1 MAHLIFVF
9 LFIGLTGCFQL
20 DVGVQSVTADSA
32 GSAQEEN
39 QNGNVDPVAPVAPG
53 APPVTVPVTPPG
65 SGAGGNPPAPVVVTP
80 QNPGMIIDPT
90 PAGAPVSYTFSNF
103 PVSMGTTLSFGGV
116 VFEFS
121 QPVSFG
127 NFVTGSTVYTGEPWV
142 VVPNGTTVTI
152 KVSSSTPVGVEINP
166 RTPLRQGYHSGAP
179 RYDSN
184 LSTPVDKIEVVGG
197 QIQTIIVAKHFSGS
211 APLVSGEA
219 PYLRY
224 RYVDRQIALSVL
236 NAVPPCG
243 GGCALRP
250 AYSGNPNTKTVWD
263 LRDFDFSKIVTNR
276 AIPQYLPSPEPI
288 YNEMARAFNFDY
300 SFNLSSGYEVL
311 GVQNVPQGYGAQA
324 AGRRAVLAEFGMN
337 LSTPFEQRLR
347 YQLYL
352 LQYGADIAH
361 SIIYG
366 NMSFNEG
373 GGHGHGRAAPFAMFA
388 AASGNAIIKDAA
400 RFWIRLRPS
409 RDAYMPYNN
418 VNTGL
423 PMVDAGSGGFGD
435 ISFIYESTTPVAGQ
449 PRILW
454 GYVNQFG
461 NVSHD
466 PNGFIDGGHYNIA
479 SANPYSGYYET
490 INSGTAT
497 LMNWVEAN
505 PAMAELVDARIGEF
519 AHRYATVGTH
529 TLPDPQAGTRPHL
542 GQHHGRRIY
551 DGANIFI
558 QPVCQYLQ
566 RHSAPNYSGCPQ

>member
-39 QNGNVDPVAPVAPG
+39 QNGNGNPVAPVAPG

-65 SGAGGNPPAPVVVTP
+65 SGAGVIPPAPVFVTP

-90 PAGAPVSYTFSNF
+90 PAGAPVSYSFSNL

-116 VFEFS
+116 VFDFS

-127 NFVTGSTVYTGEPWV
+127 NFVTGSSVYTGEPWI
-142 VVPNGTTVTI
+142 VVPNGVAVTMKI
-152 KVSSSTPVGVEINP
+152 SSNTPIGVQVNP
-166 RTPLRQGYHSGAP
+166 LIPTRQGYHSGAP
-179 RYDSN
+179 RYDVGLATPADS
-184 LSTPVDKIEVVGG
+184 LSITGG
-197 QIQTIIVAKHFSGS
+197 QIQTIIVAKHFPSS
-211 APLVSGEA
+211 APQVSGTA

-224 RYVDRQIALSVL
+224 RYVDRQVALTVL

-250 AYSGNPNTKTVWD
+250 AYSGAPSTKVVWD
-263 LRDFDFSKIVTNR
+263 LRNFDFSKIVTNR
-276 AIPQYLPSPEPI
+276 PIPQYLPSPEPI

-300 SFNLSSGYEVL
+300 SFNLSSAYEVL

-324 AGRRAVLAEFGMN
+324 AGRRAVLAEYAMN
-337 LSTPFEQRLR
+337 LATPFEQRLR

-352 LQYGADIAH
+352 LQYGADIIH
-361 SIIYG
+361 SIMYG
-366 NMSFNEG
+366 EMSFNEG
-373 GGHGHGRAAPFAMFA
+373 GGHGHGRAAPIAMFG
-388 AASGNAIIKDAA
+388 AASGNAVIKDAA

-409 RDAYMPYNN
+409 RDAYVPYP
-418 VNTGL
+418 L
-423 PMVDAGSGGFGD
+423 VDAGSKGFGD
-435 ISFIYESTTPVAGQ
+435 VSFIYESPTPVAGQ

-461 NVSHD
+461 NVSSD
-466 PNGFIDGGHYNIA
+466 PFGFIDGGHYNL
-479 SANPYSGYYET
+479 SSPDPYSAYFAT

-505 PAMAELVDARIGEF
+505 PAMAELVDPRIGEY

-529 TLPDPQAGTRPHL
+529 TLPDPQAASRPHL
-542 GQHHGRRIY
+542 AQHHGKRIY
-551 DGANIFI
+551 DSANIFI
-558 QPVCQYLQ
+558 EPVCQYLQ
-566 RHSAPNYSGCPQ
+566 RHSAPTFSDCP